1 MANMYPDAIPM
12 KQCSMCQRRLK
23 VAWFVD
29 VKGKKCSKCLAC
41 REYVRGVRKETEK
54 RVEKVVDKSHGILG
68 KWWHRKR

>member
-1 MANMYPDAIPM
+1 M
-12 KQCSMCQRRLK
+12 
-23 VAWFVD
+23 D